1 MEEQERIRS
10 LSERTGLTEDESWI
24 LYYLNRAADH
34 WDRLPGTTRP
44 DHTEFW
50 TSYRHIL
57 GLLTMRVLER
67 DRPEGWR
74 PAEELEE
81 DTAD

>member
-10 LSERTGLTEDESWI
+10 LAERTGLTEDESRI
-24 LYYLNRAADH
+24 LYYLNRAADY
-34 WDRLPGTTRP
+34 WDGLPDITSP
-44 DHTEFW
+44 DNTEFW
-50 TSYRHIL
+50 TSYRRIL

-74 PAEELEE
+74 PVEEVGE
-81 DTAD
+81 DTAE